1 MTSSFVGNQLMRSVE
16 HFISMNEVQEV
27 VQEMINTLELESNM
41 KLLKEARSE
50 ARGLREQL
58 MKAHDDFAT
67 MESEKNVLIRER
79 REDKFEARVLKNRL
93 RAEIGDVIIKLQEG
107 EKYKEEVKILK
118 MKLKRKD
125 KWLKSL
131 NYNSPN
137 VNANND
143 NNVNNSNGQDD
154 SNINHIDQQQRRRN
168 SGRHRRV
175 SLGDRIQVNQFDTT
189 NNNNPPTTTTIIN
202 NSNNN
207 DAIRAKRN
215 LFENKE
221 QNGVHNNNN
230 NNEITIHTIDDKP
243 NDLTHLEYISEDVKL
258 SSTIR
263 DFLTNNDINRYI
275 SVNKNIVKNNLK
287 LLSSS
292 SSMTKEEE
300 EKKNNNNNNNR
311 NVETK
316 TLLPPPPPSYNESLN
331 LKTNDDDK
339 NNITSDVATP
349 PPIITK
355 TPEPPPPSYFSNI
368 TSKASI
374 LRNRSKTVNTRME
387 KTNIDSKAANDNDGN
402 IMSKMKSMNLS
413 NQDMRVIISI
423 QQKLGMAEKKV
434 YLLTSEREDLLTQL
448 KAKASV
454 KDFLVDKMKT
464 KEIELAKAKEGEK
477 LAKQQSNADREV
489 IAFLDGRVR
498 DLEDNVTDQGKQ
510 NELLKKELEQVKKKM
525 QMQHRLFEDMINN
538 VKQENIVEITQLKN
552 EKKILVKEIKRL
564 HSVTKGSG
572 R

>member
-1 MTSSFVGNQLMRSVE
+1 M
-16 HFISMNEVQEV
+16 
-27 VQEMINTLELESNM
+27 
-41 KLLKEARSE
+41 
-50 ARGLREQL
+50 
-58 MKAHDDFAT
+58 
-67 MESEKNVLIRER
+67 
-79 REDKFEARVLKNRL
+79 
-93 RAEIGDVIIKLQEG
+93 
-107 EKYKEEVKILK
+107 
-118 MKLKRKD
+118 
-125 KWLKSL
+125 
-131 NYNSPN
+131 
-137 VNANND
+137 
-143 NNVNNSNGQDD
+143 
-154 SNINHIDQQQRRRN
+154 
-168 SGRHRRV
+168 
-175 SLGDRIQVNQFDTT
+175 
-189 NNNNPPTTTTIIN
+189 
-202 NSNNN
+202 
-207 DAIRAKRN
+207 
-215 LFENKE
+215 
-221 QNGVHNNNN
+221 
-230 NNEITIHTIDDKP
+230 
-243 NDLTHLEYISEDVKL
+243 
-258 SSTIR
+258 
-263 DFLTNNDINRYI
+263 
-275 SVNKNIVKNNLK
+275 
-287 LLSSS
+287 
-292 SSMTKEEE
+292 
-300 EKKNNNNNNNR
+300 
-311 NVETK
+311 
-316 TLLPPPPPSYNESLN
+316 
-331 LKTNDDDK
+331 KTNDDDK

-564 HSVTKGSG
+564 HSITKGSG